1 MESTKKNQIIVGA
14 FLFAGVGIILTSI
27 FMLGAD
33 KAFFKSYS
41 RLTAK
46 FENVQGLAKGSVVS
60 LAGIVVGNIEDIEFL
75 QSEKAPSVVMKIESR
90 FLPRITKG
98 SLAEIRTQ
106 GALGDKFIYII
117 PGPQDGEQLPNGANL
132 EVTRPTD
139 IMSIFSE
146 RGKETEKIFDTIAE
160 IHLLVKSIN
169 HEGRLEK
176 IMANL
181 AEASESLNV
190 TAVNAKKFTTGLT
203 AGSPEAKLNRSL
215 AKFESIVNKIDN
227 GTGSL
232 GQLINDPSVHER
244 LKTLLGA
251 GQRNKAVKDLL
262 RTSIKNAEEQ

>member
-1 MESTKKNQIIVGA
+1 MDTTKKSQVIVGA
-14 FLFAGVGIILTSI
+14 FLFFGVGVILVTI

-33 KAFFKSYS
+33 QAFFKSYS
-41 RLTAK
+41 RLTAR

-60 LAGIVVGNIEDIEFL
+60 LSGIIVGNVENIDFI
-75 QSEKAPSVVMKIESR
+75 QTEKAPSVVLKIESKY
-90 FLPRITKG
+90 LPRLTKG

-117 PGPQDGEQLPNGANL
+117 PGPHDGEPLGEGGSL
-132 EVTRPTD
+132 DVTRPTD
-139 IMSIFSE
+139 IMTIFSE
-146 RGKETEKIFDTIAE
+146 RGKETEKIFDTINE

-169 HEGRLEK
+169 QEGRLEK

-181 AEASESLNV
+181 SEASENLNV
-190 TAVNAKKFTTGLT
+190 TSVSAKKITTGLA
-203 AGSPEAKLNRSL
+203 AGSPEARLNRSL

-251 GQRNKAVKDLL
+251 GQRKNAVKSLL
-262 RTSIKNAEEQ
+262 RTSIEKGE